1 MPFLEEPAGNEAD
14 SAPQAISFGNAAT
27 IIGKIHVV
35 EHASIAAGMVT
46 LGTFEGSVARISQG
60 RKACDLPKLFL
71 RLRTE
76 FQTPDFPMT
85 LAKWFF
91 DNSLVDYKGLEFY
104 HHH

>member
-1 MPFLEEPAGNEAD
+1 M
-14 SAPQAISFGNAAT
+14 
-27 IIGKIHVV
+27 V

-60 RKACDLPKLFL
+60 RKAFDLPKLFL
-71 RLRTE
+71 RLLRKS
-76 FQTPDFPMT
+76 QTPDFPMT